1 MTTSSLTLTREI
13 KVAASPAT
21 VYRCLTEADMI
32 VKWFGR
38 KVVAEAKIGG
48 AINVEIN
55 DTATAAGEFTELV
68 ANEKVTFTF
77 GWVQKEHELP
87 PGSSVVAFELVA
99 DGDHTLV
106 RFSHSGIPT
115 EELVG
120 RHAQGWDHY
129 IPRLGEL
136 AEGGDPG
143 PDPFGSPEE
152 K

>member
-1 MTTSSLTLTREI
+1 VTTSSLLLTREI

-21 VYRCLTEADMI
+21 VYRCLTEQAMI

-38 KVVAEAKIGG
+38 KVVADASIGG
-48 AINVEIN
+48 ALSVEIN
-55 DTATAAGEFTELV
+55 DTATAAGEFTVLV
-68 ANEKVTFTF
+68 PNEKVAFTF
-77 GWVQKEHELP
+77 GWVQEHHEVP
-87 PGSSVVAFELVA
+87 AGSTLVEFELVP

-106 RFSHSGIPT
+106 RFSHSGLPT

-120 RHAQGWDHY
+120 KHGQGWDHY

-136 AEGGDPG
+136 AEGKDPG
-143 PDPFGSPEE
+143 TDPFGNPEE